1 MSDQPGRH
9 PARPSDLIEPVQAG
23 AAKGTWTEYLVLFL
37 RIMAV
42 VSLAKGLYHWGQV
55 CGIGVAADQTFELR
69 PLAWQSATAFF
80 AVIDL
85 VAAVGLW
92 LAAAWGA
99 VVWLTATVSM
109 AVVELFFPKVYGSNI
124 VIVLTEMGL
133 LAAYLVLA
141 VLSAREQP
149 A

>member
-1 MSDQPGRH
+1 MH
-9 PARPSDLIEPVQAG
+9 
-23 AAKGTWTEYLVLFL
+23 
-37 RIMAV
+37 
-42 VSLAKGLYHWGQV
+42 
-55 CGIGVAADQTFELR
+55 

-99 VVWLTATVSM
+99 VVWLTSTVSM
-109 AVVELFFPKVYGSNI
+109 AVVELFFPKVYGSNM

-133 LAAYLVLA
+133 LAVYLLLA